1 MKIKSFF
8 LTSLITGL
16 LIILFTGC
24 SAPLVGTGQ
33 AGNISSS
40 QNNSSENNNISYD
53 EIPVESAKDT
63 VNIQYTLDPTFAGD
77 SPFFSAPTFYFGG
90 TNNIIDPLQ
99 NFLGVEI
106 EAKNIMPPNDVY
118 QIEQMICYLADI
130 TATVTP
136 LDTARSLFDVSI
148 SGNYIGNFCNEYYA
162 GRMLVSGQ
170 MEYYDAQTG
179 VVQFDR
185 IILGDTIYDSRSTGS
200 NSIDKG
206 CSYLADM
213 IRCNQRIEEM
223 QSYDYNGWYSEWDSK
238 YRDLVS
244 KHDMNFHL
252 GTEYGEF
259 LEWKANTPQEDLDEI
274 YGLTEAKR
282 LADEMGGALGSDP
295 Q

>member
-1 MKIKSFF
+1 MKMKSFF

-16 LIILFTGC
+16 LFSLLTGC
-24 SAPLVGTGQ
+24 SASLTGVGQ
-33 AGNISSS
+33 AGNISSP
-40 QNNSSENNNISYD
+40 QNNYAEGSNIAYD
-53 EIPVESAKDT
+53 ETSDESAKDT
-63 VNIQYTLDPTFAGD
+63 ANTQYLSDPTFAGD

-90 TNNIIDPLQ
+90 TSNIIDPLQ

-118 QIEQMICYLADI
+118 QIEQMIYYLADI

-148 SGNYIGNFCNEYYA
+148 SGTYIGGFCNEYYA
-162 GRMLVSGQ
+162 GRMLVSGK

-200 NSIDKG
+200 NSIDEG
-206 CSYLADM
+206 CAYLADM

-238 YRDLVS
+238 YRELVA
-244 KHDMNFHL
+244 KHNMNFHL

-259 LEWKANTPQEDLDEI
+259 LEWKANTPQEDLEEI

-282 LADEMGGALGSDP
+282 LAEEMGGTLGSDP